1 MKKYSLTLSSHI
13 PSNTKIDVYELCKNG
28 KSIFEEFFKQIE
40 DEGNLISNLAAAIRI
55 VEDSA
60 NLKMA
65 PKAKF
70 RVLQGLSV
78 KCKVFE
84 AKSGTIRIYM
94 FHEEKT
100 GRVIVMGGNKD
111 SQNEDIKRV
120 EKIIKEYNKEKDNEK

>member
-1 MKKYSLTLSSHI
+1 MSSHI

-28 KSIFEEFFKQIE
+28 NSIFEEFFKQIE
-40 DEGNLISNLAAAIRI
+40 EEGNLISNLAATIRI
-55 VEDSA
+55 IEDSA

-65 PKAKF
+65 PKTKF
-70 RVLQGLSV
+70 RILQGLSV

-84 AKSGTIRIYM
+84 AKSGIIRVYL

-111 SQNEDIKRV
+111 SQDQDIKKV
-120 EKIIKEYNKEKDNEK
+120 EKIIKEYNTQKDNEK

>member
-1 MKKYSLTLSSHI
+1 MKKYSITLSSHI

-28 KSIFEEFFKQIE
+28 KSVFEEFFEQIE
-40 DEGNLISNLAAAIRI
+40 GEGNLISNLAAAIRI
-55 VEDSA
+55 IEDSA
-60 NLKMA
+60 NLKMV
-65 PKAKF
+65 PKSKF

-84 AKSGTIRIYM
+84 AKSGIIRIYI

-111 SQNEDIKRV
+111 SQDEDIKRL
-120 EKIIKEYNKEKDNEK
+120 ERIIKEYYKQKDNEK

>member
-1 MKKYSLTLSSHI
+1 MSSHI

-40 DEGNLISNLAAAIRI
+40 DEGNLISNLAATIRI

-65 PKAKF
+65 PKTKF

-78 KCKVFE
+78 NCKVFE
-84 AKSGTIRIYM
+84 AKSGTIRVYL

-111 SQNEDIKRV
+111 SQDEDIKRV
-120 EKIIKEYNKEKDNEK
+120 EKIIKEYNKEKNNEK

>member
-1 MKKYSLTLSSHI
+1 MSSHI

-65 PKAKF
+65 PKKSLEF
-70 RVLQGLSV
+70 YKDFQLNV
-78 KCKVFE
+78 KSLKQ
-84 AKSGTIRIYM
+84 
-94 FHEEKT
+94 
-100 GRVIVMGGNKD
+100 
-111 SQNEDIKRV
+111 SQEQLEFICFMKKKLV
-120 EKIIKEYNKEKDNEK
+120 ELL